1 VADLVE
7 GDGAITTRIV
17 EKSLRGAWVLID
29 EWGDVVDTLGVR
41 GKGKRRH
48 ERREKRRESGK
59 SEERRERTEG
69 EEKVTSI

>member
-7 GDGAITTRIV
+7 GDGAITTRVV

-48 ERREKRRESGK
+48 E
-59 SEERRERTEG
+59 
-69 EEKVTSI
+69 